1 MRFKGK
7 DIRSG
12 DQFACSEFFSPQTV
26 VQFLLL
32 KRDDMGK
39 SSSFAI
45 EMGSL

>member
-1 MRFKGK
+1 MGTSLLVQ
-7 DIRSG
+7 I
-12 DQFACSEFFSPQTV
+12 FFSPQTV

-45 EMGSL
+45 EIGSL